1 MRILYILIIVM
12 CSGIF
17 SSAQNINNYLFS
29 SINGNF
35 SYLPAGATT
44 PTLASGS
51 LNEGLYP
58 QINIGFDF
66 FYLGRRVNSVQPS
79 TNGWMILGN
88 GVASGA
94 VASNSFNSFSLP
106 SDLVAPLWDDL
117 DMSSGT
123 FRYQTSGVSPNRTFT
138 AEWRNVEWNWNTN
151 SPVIS
156 FQVKLFESTGVIQF
170 EYQQESGNVSG
181 ASASIG
187 IRGFDGTS
195 SNAFISLS
203 NSGTNPT
210 SSTSISTNTIN
221 IKPANG
227 QVYRFSN
234 ANVNAPTGFA
244 FNSRTINSMN
254 ITWVD
259 NVPNETGFVI
269 YRSTDNVNFV
279 YDGIVS
285 SNATTYNIQNLISGT
300 NYFFRIFAINEGRLS
315 TALTGSA
322 STLAGTISG
331 ILNVP
336 GNYPSITSALN
347 ALRLNGMAG
356 AVTIQLN
363 TNYNNANETYP
374 ITVSGI
380 GTATNRT
387 LTIRPAS
394 NVTSLVLSSPA
405 NTSVF
410 SITNTNHFIIDGRPG
425 GTGTNRALTLLCN
438 NGINTVTF
446 FDDCAN
452 DTIRFCRIALNDNG
466 NGFFP
471 FSSNITFTS
480 NSGFTTGCSNNGIV
494 NNEIYGINPP
504 ASLITFSCF
513 GSAICQN
520 NLISNNLLYDFA
532 GNTRLFGGSNA
543 AISLDG
549 NVSNFTI
556 NNNSIYETQSISSNA
571 QGGNPY
577 LIGGIRVNSNITS
590 NFTINNNT
598 IGGSNS
604 SATGSP
610 WELGP
615 VSDFNAIIPI
625 EVSVQATTNVTINNN
640 IIRNY
645 FLGSSSSFVGF
656 PAFSG
661 IKFTSFAK
669 STGVNISNNTIGR
682 DTGNTSISIVNEGT
696 SPMLVTGILIDAY
709 DTSSITCNSNSIGG
723 FNMTGPGANNGFQF
737 IGICMQSSGT
747 VSNNL
752 IGSLTTANS
761 IIAANTASSSQQTV
775 IGISNTIYSFFAP
788 RNEAI
793 NITGNT
799 ISGLRN
805 NFNVTTNI
813 DRVVG
818 IDILEPRLLTVNS
831 NTIQQLTTLSPS
843 LNLSFFPIKGI
854 QVTNGNFINLTT
866 TNIEGNI
873 IRGLGNLS
881 SSGAA
886 NVGGLVIN
894 SISAAPYNI
903 ARNFIHSFNVASN
916 NSNTQISGIII
927 QDGEARLTN
936 NMIRLGINA
945 SGLTVGAS
953 AINGVDIGNGDNTTL
968 WHNSIF
974 IGGNLISNSSNSYGV
989 KRTGNGSLSLV
1000 NNIIV
1005 NQRSFTSSTTKR
1017 NFVLGLNSLSSFFAN
1032 HNCYFRSGNGTALAE
1047 ISSTVI
1053 DTFLLWR
1060 NTSGADA
1067 ASGIVNPNFINPT
1080 GTAQNLDL
1088 HVFGTTPI
1096 ESNGTLITDV
1106 TIDFD
1111 GQNRSTLSPVDI
1123 GADAGLFATTP
1134 LPVTWNSFDVL
1145 KISNQFVS
1153 IDFSVATQT
1162 NNKYFYIERSLDG
1175 LNYSTIN
1182 RIDGKINSNIITK
1195 YNFMDDISNI
1205 NSSYVYYRIKQV
1217 DIDGKSSTTEIR
1229 SVSIDKDL
1237 SNTLSVYPN
1246 PFSEIIH
1253 IKCTPAQNQGNLEMI
1268 DMEGR
1273 VVLSVPYRKG
1283 DENLIVDSSN
1293 LQPGIYFIR
1302 LNDSKYIKV
1311 LKTH

>member
-1 MRILYILIIVM
+1 MV
-12 CSGIF
+12 
-17 SSAQNINNYLFS
+17 
-29 SINGNF
+29 
-35 SYLPAGATT
+35 
-44 PTLASGS
+44 
-51 LNEGLYP
+51 
-58 QINIGFDF
+58 
-66 FYLGRRVNSVQPS
+66 
-79 TNGWMILGN
+79 LGN

-94 VASNSFNSFSLP
+94 VASNNFNSFSLP

-123 FRYQTSGVSPNRTFT
+123 FRYQTSGVSPNRIFT

-187 IRGFDGTS
+187 IRGFDATS
-195 SNAFISLS
+195 SNAFISLI
-203 NSGTNPT
+203 NTGTNAT
-210 SSTSISTNTIN
+210 SSNSISTNTIN
-221 IKPANG
+221 TKPANG
-227 QVYRFSN
+227 QIYRFSN

-259 NVPNETGFVI
+259 NIPNETGFVI
-269 YRSTDNVNFV
+269 YRSTDNVNFI
-279 YDGIVS
+279 YDGIIS
-285 SNATTYNIQNLISGT
+285 SNTTTYNVQNLISGT

-315 TALTGSA
+315 NALAGSA
-322 STLAGTISG
+322 STLTGTISG
-331 ILNVP
+331 VLNVP
-336 GNYPSITSALN
+336 GNYSSITSALN

-356 AVTIQLN
+356 SVTIQLN

-374 ITVSGI
+374 INVTGL
-380 GTATNRT
+380 GTAINRT

-438 NGINTVTF
+438 NGINTVAF

-480 NSGFTTGCSNNGIV
+480 NSGFITGCSNNGIV

-504 ASLITFSCF
+504 SSLVTFSCF
-513 GSAICQN
+513 GTAICQN

-549 NVSNFTI
+549 NVNNFTI

-571 QGGNPY
+571 QLGNPY
-577 LIGGIRVNSNITS
+577 VMGGIRVNSNITS
-590 NFTINNNT
+590 NFTISNNT

-604 SATGSP
+604 TATGNP

-615 VSDFNAIIPI
+615 VSEFNAITAID
-625 EVSVQATTNVTINNN
+625 VSIQATTSLTISNN

-645 FLGSSSSFVGF
+645 FLGSSSSFAGF
-656 PAFSG
+656 PAFVG
-661 IKFTSFAK
+661 VKLTSFSK
-669 STGVNISNNTIGR
+669 STGINIFNNTIGR
-682 DTGNTSISIVNEGT
+682 DTGNTSISIVNEGQT
-696 SPMLVTGILIDAY
+696 PMLVAGILIDAI
-709 DTSSITCNSNSIGG
+709 DTSSIICNANTIGS

-752 IGSLTTANS
+752 IGSLTTYNS

-775 IGISNTIYSFFAP
+775 TGISTNLFPFFAQ
-788 RNEAI
+788 RNEAVT
-793 NITGNT
+793 ITGNI

-805 NFNVTTNI
+805 NFNVSTNI

-818 IDILEPRLLTVNS
+818 IDVLESRFLAVNS
-831 NTIQQLTTLSPS
+831 NTIQQLTAFSPS
-843 LNLSFFPIKGI
+843 LNSSFYPLKGI
-854 QVTNGNFINLTT
+854 QVTNSIFINQTT

-873 IRGLGNLS
+873 IRGLANLS
-881 SSGAA
+881 GSGAA
-886 NVGGLVIN
+886 NIGGLVIN

-903 ARNFIHSFNVASN
+903 SRNFIHSFNVTSN
-916 NSNTQISGIII
+916 NSNTQISGIVI
-927 QDGEARLTN
+927 QDGETRLTN

-945 SGLTVGAS
+945 SGLSVGSTAV
-953 AINGVDIGNGDNTTL
+953 NGVEIGNTDNTNL

-974 IGGNLISNSSNSYGV
+974 IGGNLISSSSNSYGI
-989 KRTGNGSLSLV
+989 KRTGNGSLNLV

-1005 NQRSFTSSTTKR
+1005 NQRNFTSSTTKR
-1017 NFVLGLNSLSSFFAN
+1017 NFVIGLNSLNSFSAN

-1047 ISSTVI
+1047 ISSTII
-1053 DTFLLWR
+1053 DTMLSWR
-1060 NTSGADA
+1060 NTVGADA

-1106 TIDFD
+1106 AIDFD

-1123 GADAGLFATTP
+1123 GADAGLFTSTI
-1134 LPVTWNSFDVL
+1134 LPVRWNNFDVA
-1145 KISNQFVS
+1145 KINNQLVS
-1153 IDFSVATQT
+1153 VNFSVASQT

-1175 LNYSTIN
+1175 LNFIKLSQ
-1182 RIDGKINSNIITK
+1182 IDGKTNSNILTK
-1195 YNFMDDISNI
+1195 YNYKDDISDI
-1205 NSSYVYYRIKQV
+1205 NNGYIYYRIKQV
-1217 DIDGKSSTTEIR
+1217 DIDGAYSTTEIK
-1229 SVSIDKDL
+1229 SILIDEDQA
-1237 SNTLSVYPN
+1237 STLSIYPN

-1253 IKCTPAQNQGNLEMI
+1253 VKFTPAQNGGELEMM

-1273 VVLSVPYRKG
+1273 NVLSVPFQKG
-1283 DENLIVDSSN
+1283 DEYLVIDSSN
-1293 LQPGIYFIR
+1293 LQPGFYFVKI
-1302 LNDSKYIKV
+1302 NGSKYTKV
-1311 LKTH
+1311 IKTH